1 MRCENWKGK
10 DNTGII
16 YSDMIVKVYMAVP
29 FIQGLE
35 NPCYILSRNTQRMPF
50 RDQNGL
56 KMECYFKILLGRKVN
71 YSVFRIPGA
80 QGEKSLQSE

>member
-35 NPCYILSRNTQRMPF
+35 NPCYKLSRNTQRMPF
-50 RDQNGL
+50 TTDFPLTVVTPTQTR
-56 KMECYFKILLGRKVN
+56 KWLGRQ
-71 YSVFRIPGA
+71 A
-80 QGEKSLQSE
+80 EKLD